1 MPTVTAI
8 GQVQEINIKIPDT
21 YAFEANLLF
30 LPSEA
35 MKAVSSIW

>member
-8 GQVQEINIKIPDT
+8 VQVQEINIKILDT

-35 MKAVSSIW
+35 MKAVSSI